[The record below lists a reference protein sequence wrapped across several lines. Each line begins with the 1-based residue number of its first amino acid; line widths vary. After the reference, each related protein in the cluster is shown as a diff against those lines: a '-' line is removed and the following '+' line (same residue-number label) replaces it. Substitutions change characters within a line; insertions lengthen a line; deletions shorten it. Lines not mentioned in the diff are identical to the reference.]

1 MTPRTLVNVF
11 YPETVFGGFSRVD
24 GTMAFYQR
32 VNALLAPPYAVLDVG
47 CGRGE
52 YAEDQVASRR
62 ELRCLRGKCAAVIGI
77 DRDSAAASNPCIDE
91 FRTISGEHW
100 PLGSETVDLCLIDN
114 VLEHVVDPDGFF
126 DECFRVLRPGG
137 FVCVRTPNSL
147 GYATGMARLIPNS
160 AHSAVLAR
168 VQRKRQAVDI
178 FPTLYRCNSP
188 RRLRETLLRHGFKG
202 YVFGHGPEPAY
213 LGFSTFAFALG
224 VAWAAVA
231 PSALQATLF
240 AFARRQSQVTW
251 PKTHGGSVT
260 HGSTSSAAS

>member
-1 MTPRTLVNVF
+1 MTPRTLVDAF
-11 YPETVFGGFSRVD
+11 YPETSFGGFSRVD
-24 GTMAFYQR
+24 GTIAFYQR
-32 VNALLAPPYAVLDVG
+32 VNALLAPSSVVLDVG

-52 YAEDQVASRR
+52 YADDQVVSRR

-77 DRDSAAASNPCIDE
+77 DRDSTAISNTCIDE
-91 FRTISGEHW
+91 FRTISGGHW

-114 VLEHVVDPDGFF
+114 VVEHVADPDRFF

-147 GYATGMARLIPNS
+147 GYATVMARLVPNF

-168 VQRKRQAVDI
+168 VQRTRQAVDI

-188 RRLRETLLRHGFKG
+188 RRLRRTLLRHGFKG
-202 YVFGHGPEPAY
+202 IVFGHWPEPAY

-224 VAWAAVA
+224 AAWAALA
-231 PSALQATLF
+231 PSVLQGTLF
-240 AFARRQSQVTW
+240 AFARR
-251 PKTHGGSVT
+251 P
-260 HGSTSSAAS
+260 